1 MSLALG
7 RYRKKIRISRSKH
20 CFCHD
25 KSDRRKNILNIKE
38 LINKT
43 LDILRNNHATWF
55 YLEFPQVNTEVLRQ
69 KIIAILKNKHGGL
82 DIPDE
87 EIEALADV
95 ILPGIIAFFSSEEG
109 RAEFEA
115 WKKERDL
122 LLMQKSDK
130 ETHNGVA

>member
-1 MSLALG
+1 M
-7 RYRKKIRISRSKH
+7 
-20 CFCHD
+20 
-25 KSDRRKNILNIKE
+25 NIKE
-38 LINKT
+38 VINKT

-55 YLEFPQVNTEVLRQ
+55 YMELPRVNTEVLRQ
-69 KIIAILKNKHGGL
+69 KIIAILKNKRGGL

-95 ILPGIIAFFSSEEG
+95 ILPGIIAFFSSDEG
-109 RAEFEA
+109 RAEFDA

-130 ETHNGVA
+130 EKQNGIA

>member
-1 MSLALG
+1 M
-7 RYRKKIRISRSKH
+7 
-20 CFCHD
+20 
-25 KSDRRKNILNIKE
+25 NIKE
-38 LINKT
+38 VINKT

-55 YLEFPQVNTEVLRQ
+55 YMELPRVNTEVLRQ
-69 KIIAILKNKHGGL
+69 KIIAILTNNHGGL

-122 LLMQKSDK
+122 LLMQKSNK
-130 ETHNGVA
+130 EKHNGIA

>member
-1 MSLALG
+1 M
-7 RYRKKIRISRSKH
+7 
-20 CFCHD
+20 
-25 KSDRRKNILNIKE
+25 NIKE
-38 LINKT
+38 VINKT
-43 LDILRNNHATWF
+43 LDILRSNHTTWF
-55 YLEFPQVNTEVLRQ
+55 YVELPRVNTEVLRQ
-69 KIIAILKNKHGGL
+69 KIIAILTNNHGGL

-130 ETHNGVA
+130 EKQNGIA

>member
-1 MSLALG
+1 M
-7 RYRKKIRISRSKH
+7 
-20 CFCHD
+20 
-25 KSDRRKNILNIKE
+25 NIKE
-38 LINKT
+38 VINKT
-43 LDILRNNHATWF
+43 LDILRNNHTTCF
-55 YLEFPQVNTEVLRQ
+55 YMELPRVNTEILRQ
-69 KIIAILKNKHGGL
+69 KIIAILTNNHGGL

-122 LLMQKSDK
+122 LLMQEIDK
-130 ETHNGVA
+130 EKHNGVA

>member
-1 MSLALG
+1 M
-7 RYRKKIRISRSKH
+7 
-20 CFCHD
+20 
-25 KSDRRKNILNIKE
+25 NIKE
-38 LINKT
+38 VINKT

-55 YLEFPQVNTEVLRQ
+55 YMELPRVNKEVLRQ
-69 KIIAILKNKHGGL
+69 KIIAILTNNHGGL
-82 DIPDE
+82 DIPNE

-122 LLMQKSDK
+122 LLMQKSNK
-130 ETHNGVA
+130 EKHNGIA

>member
-1 MSLALG
+1 M
-7 RYRKKIRISRSKH
+7 
-20 CFCHD
+20 
-25 KSDRRKNILNIKE
+25 NIKE
-38 LINKT
+38 VINKT

-55 YLEFPQVNTEVLRQ
+55 YMELPRVNTEVLRQ
-69 KIIAILKNKHGGL
+69 KIIAILKNNRGGL

-95 ILPGIIAFFSSEEG
+95 ILPGIIAFFSSDEG
-109 RAEFEA
+109 RAEFDA

-130 ETHNGVA
+130 EKHNGVA

>member
-1 MSLALG
+1 M
-7 RYRKKIRISRSKH
+7 
-20 CFCHD
+20 
-25 KSDRRKNILNIKE
+25 NIKE
-38 LINKT
+38 VVNKT
-43 LDILRNNHATWF
+43 LDILRNNHTTWF
-55 YLEFPQVNTEVLRQ
+55 YVELPRVNTEVLRQ
-69 KIIAILKNKHGGL
+69 KIIAILKNNRGGL

-122 LLMQKSDK
+122 LLMQKSNK
-130 ETHNGVA
+130 EKHNGIA

>member
-1 MSLALG
+1 M
-7 RYRKKIRISRSKH
+7 
-20 CFCHD
+20 
-25 KSDRRKNILNIKE
+25 NIKE
-38 LINKT
+38 VINKT

-55 YLEFPQVNTEVLRQ
+55 YMELPRVNTEVLRQ
-69 KIIAILKNKHGGL
+69 KIIAILKNNRGGL

-95 ILPGIIAFFSSEEG
+95 ILPGIIAFFSSDEG
-109 RAEFEA
+109 RAEFDA

-130 ETHNGVA
+130 EKQNGIA

>member
-1 MSLALG
+1 M
-7 RYRKKIRISRSKH
+7 
-20 CFCHD
+20 
-25 KSDRRKNILNIKE
+25 NIKE
-38 LINKT
+38 VVNKT
-43 LDILRNNHATWF
+43 LDILRNNHTTWF
-55 YLEFPQVNTEVLRQ
+55 YMELPRVNTEVLRQ
-69 KIIAILKNKHGGL
+69 KIIAILTNNHGGL

-115 WKKERDL
+115 WKKEREL

-130 ETHNGVA
+130 EKHNGIA

>member
-1 MSLALG
+1 M
-7 RYRKKIRISRSKH
+7 
-20 CFCHD
+20 
-25 KSDRRKNILNIKE
+25 NIKE
-38 LINKT
+38 VINKT

-55 YLEFPQVNTEVLRQ
+55 YMELPRVNTEVLRQ
-69 KIIAILKNKHGGL
+69 KIIAILTNNHGGL

-115 WKKERDL
+115 WKKEREL

-130 ETHNGVA
+130 EKHNGVA

>member
-1 MSLALG
+1 M
-7 RYRKKIRISRSKH
+7 
-20 CFCHD
+20 
-25 KSDRRKNILNIKE
+25 NIKE
-38 LINKT
+38 VINKT

-55 YLEFPQVNTEVLRQ
+55 YMELPRVNTEVLRQ
-69 KIIAILKNKHGGL
+69 KIIAILTNNHGGL
-82 DIPDE
+82 DIPNE

-115 WKKERDL
+115 WKKEREL

-130 ETHNGVA
+130 EKHNGVA

>member
-1 MSLALG
+1 M
-7 RYRKKIRISRSKH
+7 
-20 CFCHD
+20 
-25 KSDRRKNILNIKE
+25 NIKE
-38 LINKT
+38 VINKT

-55 YLEFPQVNTEVLRQ
+55 YMELPRVNTEVLRQ
-69 KIIAILKNKHGGL
+69 KIIAILKNNRGGL

-122 LLMQKSDK
+122 LLMQQSDK
-130 ETHNGVA
+130 EKHNGVA

>member
-1 MSLALG
+1 M
-7 RYRKKIRISRSKH
+7 
-20 CFCHD
+20 
-25 KSDRRKNILNIKE
+25 NIKE
-38 LINKT
+38 VINKT

-55 YLEFPQVNTEVLRQ
+55 YMELPRVNTEVLRQ
-69 KIIAILKNKHGGL
+69 KIIAILTNNHGGL

-95 ILPGIIAFFSSEEG
+95 ILPGTIAFFSSEEG

-115 WKKERDL
+115 WKKEREL

-130 ETHNGVA
+130 DKHNGVA

>member
-1 MSLALG
+1 M
-7 RYRKKIRISRSKH
+7 
-20 CFCHD
+20 
-25 KSDRRKNILNIKE
+25 NIKE
-38 LINKT
+38 VINKT
-43 LDILRNNHATWF
+43 LDILRNNHTTWF
-55 YLEFPQVNTEVLRQ
+55 YMELPRVNTEVLRQ
-69 KIIAILKNKHGGL
+69 KIIAILTNNHGGL

-115 WKKERDL
+115 WKKEREL

-130 ETHNGVA
+130 EKHNGAA

>member
-1 MSLALG
+1 M
-7 RYRKKIRISRSKH
+7 
-20 CFCHD
+20 
-25 KSDRRKNILNIKE
+25 NIKE
-38 LINKT
+38 VINKT
-43 LDILRNNHATWF
+43 LDILRSNHTTWF
-55 YLEFPQVNTEVLRQ
+55 YIELPRVNTEVLRQ
-69 KIIAILKNKHGGL
+69 KIIAILNNNRGGL

-115 WKKERDL
+115 WKKEREL

-130 ETHNGVA
+130 EKHNGVA

>member
-1 MSLALG
+1 M
-7 RYRKKIRISRSKH
+7 
-20 CFCHD
+20 
-25 KSDRRKNILNIKE
+25 NIKE
-38 LINKT
+38 VINKT
-43 LDILRNNHATWF
+43 LDILRSNHTTWF
-55 YLEFPQVNTEVLRQ
+55 YMELPRVNTEVLRQ
-69 KIIAILKNKHGGL
+69 KIIAILKNKRGGL

-115 WKKERDL
+115 WKKEREL

-130 ETHNGVA
+130 EKHNGVA

>member
-1 MSLALG
+1 M
-7 RYRKKIRISRSKH
+7 
-20 CFCHD
+20 
-25 KSDRRKNILNIKE
+25 NIKE

-43 LDILRNNHATWF
+43 LDILRNNHTTWF
-55 YLEFPQVNTEVLRQ
+55 YVELPRVKTEVLRQ
-69 KIIAILKNKHGGL
+69 KIIAILKNNRGGL

-115 WKKERDL
+115 WKKEREL

-130 ETHNGVA
+130 EKHNGVA

>member
-1 MSLALG
+1 M
-7 RYRKKIRISRSKH
+7 
-20 CFCHD
+20 
-25 KSDRRKNILNIKE
+25 NIKE
-38 LINKT
+38 VINKT
-43 LDILRNNHATWF
+43 LDILRSNHTTWF
-55 YLEFPQVNTEVLRQ
+55 YMELPRVNTEVLRQ
-69 KIIAILKNKHGGL
+69 KIIAILTNNHGGL

-115 WKKERDL
+115 WKKEREL

-130 ETHNGVA
+130 EKHNGIA

>member
-1 MSLALG
+1 M
-7 RYRKKIRISRSKH
+7 
-20 CFCHD
+20 
-25 KSDRRKNILNIKE
+25 NIKKV
-38 LINKT
+38 INKT
-43 LDILRNNHATWF
+43 LDILRNNHTTWF
-55 YLEFPQVNTEVLRQ
+55 YMELPRVNTEVLRQ
-69 KIIAILKNKHGGL
+69 KIIAILKNNRGGL

-115 WKKERDL
+115 WKKEREL

-130 ETHNGVA
+130 EKHNGVA